1 MSSVELGPPTAM
13 CAHEPAD
20 CILVLSSQPLVIII
34 VTFSTLYVTTF
45 PLILTVCEM
54 DVIFIIHVGTSKA
67 GVDMLSKVMALELGQ
82 HKVEQLCCTA
92 MIHTLS

>member
-1 MSSVELGPPTAM
+1 
-13 CAHEPAD
+13 
-20 CILVLSSQPLVIII
+20 
-34 VTFSTLYVTTF
+34 
-45 PLILTVCEM
+45 M

-92 MIHTLS
+92 MIHTLSKYAVGMGILWTVLSVAGGRLTYTLIFLA